1 MNESIN
7 LSEALLIGLEAVRK
21 ASSMKVNV
29 SISVMNK
36 YGSQI
41 FFCKMDNALPISEK
55 MAFKKA
61 HTSVLL
67 QMPTADIK
75 KSIDEAWHGL
85 DTVMAGEIVMFG
97 GGIPIFRNNEFVGAV
112 GVSGGNNEE
121 DVLIANTAAQIINN

>member
-29 SISVMNK
+29 SVSVMNK

-55 MAFKKA
+55 MAFKKIGRA
-61 HTSVLL
+61 HV
-67 QMPTADIK
+67 
-75 KSIDEAWHGL
+75 
-85 DTVMAGEIVMFG
+85 
-97 GGIPIFRNNEFVGAV
+97 
-112 GVSGGNNEE
+112 
-121 DVLIANTAAQIINN
+121 